1 MEAPSLFD
9 MEAGVAPDES
19 QETPAKSAVLPARA
33 ELLAF
38 ARKLSETWKYPAL
51 VKVRIGYNQRLRST
65 LGRAILCPQPGRCQ
79 VELNTRLLHEH
90 PGEVYD
96 VLAHELAHVVG
107 HFRDRRG
114 TAHGKSFRELMK
126 VAGYSP
132 QATHDLPTEHLRRK
146 RRKYLYLHHCGD
158 CGYTFIA
165 RNVKRNCYCVA
176 CGPEMAWDIFRAPNT
191 VQGRARLKEMQ
202 TASVQT

>member
-9 MEAGVAPDES
+9 MEAGVAS
-19 QETPAKSAVLPARA
+19 AKAQEASAKSAVLPARA

-65 LGRAILCPQPGRCQ
+65 LGRAILHRRPGRCQ

-96 VLAHELAHVVG
+96 VLAHELAQSGQEATTHE
-107 HFRDRRG
+107 DPPPQ
-114 TAHGKSFRELMK
+114 TI
-126 VAGYSP
+126 VAGFS
-132 QATHDLPTEHLRRK
+132 
-146 RRKYLYLHHCGD
+146 
-158 CGYTFIA
+158 I
-165 RNVKRNCYCVA
+165 RN
-176 CGPEMAWDIFRAPNT
+176 
-191 VQGRARLKEMQ
+191 L
-202 TASVQT
+202 